1 MELPKRYDPKT
12 SEPKWQQF
20 WADNNIFKFDE
31 NNQEK
36 VIFSIDTP
44 PPTISGKMHLGH
56 AFSFAQQDFIARFKR
71 MQGFNVFYP
80 FGTDDNGLATDKL
93 VQKTKKVSAK
103 HMPRDEYIK
112 ICNEYLQEERPKF
125 IQDWKNI
132 GMSCDFSIS
141 YSTIDDNSRKIAQKT
156 FLDLIQKGLAY
167 RKEAPV
173 IWDTMFQSAIAQA
186 ELEDIE
192 KTTFFNDIIFKLD
205 DNTIADEKEKELII
219 STTRPELLGAC
230 VALFAHPE
238 DKRYQKY
245 FGKFALSP
253 LYNAKVPIMPDEK
266 ADPEKGSG
274 MVMCCTFGDQ
284 TDIEWFKKHNLP
296 LKMVITKAGKMNQKS
311 GKYDGLKI
319 EDARKEIIK
328 DLKEANLL
336 TDQKEIKHTV
346 NVGERSG
353 KPVEIINSKQW
364 YIKYLDQKDN
374 FLKSANK
381 LIWHPPHMKHRVDNW
396 IKGLN
401 WDWSIA
407 RQRSYGIPIPVWY
420 DNEGKQY
427 FADETQLPVDPTKDR
442 PLSAPENIELTPETD
457 VFDTWFTSASTPFLS
472 TYYLKDKPVY
482 KKLFPMDLRPQGH
495 DIINFWLFYTM
506 AKTNL
511 LHQVNPWKIAAI
523 SGWILDPKGNKM
535 SKSKGN
541 VIAPQDVIS
550 KFSADAI
557 RYAAGATKLGEDIP
571 YQEKEVLT
579 GQKFVN
585 KLWNSFR
592 FAMMFLE
599 DYKHQ
604 EIKQENLE
612 TFDIYLLSKLNET
625 IKIATTTF
633 NEFSYSKAKKEIE
646 NFFWQT
652 FCDNYLE
659 IVKDRLYNPQNRGE
673 KEKQSAQ
680 YTLYTAINAILK
692 LMAPF
697 TPYVTEEI
705 YQLFFK
711 KEEKQPSIHQANY
724 PKYNKENTNTS
735 ALEVGDRGL
744 DIISEIRKYKSQ
756 NNLSMKEEINELTI
770 ISEKDL
776 SSIESD
782 LKAVLNV
789 KNILYKG
796 ETSLETD
803 KFSINLGILR

>member
-1 MELPKRYDPKT
+1 
-12 SEPKWQQF
+12 
-20 WADNNIFKFDE
+20 
-31 NNQEK
+31 
-36 VIFSIDTP
+36 
-44 PPTISGKMHLGH
+44 
-56 AFSFAQQDFIARFKR
+56 
-71 MQGFNVFYP
+71 
-80 FGTDDNGLATDKL
+80 
-93 VQKTKKVSAK
+93 
-103 HMPRDEYIK
+103 
-112 ICNEYLQEERPKF
+112 
-125 IQDWKNI
+125 
-132 GMSCDFSIS
+132 
-141 YSTIDDNSRKIAQKT
+141 
-156 FLDLIQKGLAY
+156 
-167 RKEAPV
+167 
-173 IWDTMFQSAIAQA
+173 
-186 ELEDIE
+186 
-192 KTTFFNDIIFKLD
+192 
-205 DNTIADEKEKELII
+205 
-219 STTRPELLGAC
+219 
-230 VALFAHPE
+230 
-238 DKRYQKY
+238 
-245 FGKFALSP
+245 
-253 LYNAKVPIMPDEK
+253 MPDEK

-284 TDIEWFKKHNLP
+284 TDIEWYKKHNLP
-296 LKMVITKAGKMNQKS
+296 LKMVITKNGKMNKNS
-311 GKYDGLKI
+311 GKYDGQRI
-319 EDARKEIIK
+319 EDARKKIIK

-336 TDQKEIKHTV
+336 VDQKEIKHTV

-353 KPVEIINSKQW
+353 RPVEIINSKQW
-364 YIKYLDQKDN
+364 YIKYLDQKDK
-374 FLKSANK
+374 FLESANK
-381 LIWHPPHMKHRVDNW
+381 LIWHPTHMKHRVDNW

-420 DNEGKQY
+420 DNEGKPY
-427 FADETQLPVDPTKDR
+427 YADETQLPVDPTKDR
-442 PLSAPENIELTPETD
+442 PLSAPANVELTPETD
-457 VFDTWFTSASTPFLS
+457 VFDTWFTSASTPFLA
-472 TYYLKDKPVY
+472 TNYLKDKPIY

-511 LHQVNPWKIAAI
+511 LHQVNPWKIASI

-571 YQEKEVLT
+571 YQEKEVKT

-585 KLWNSFR
+585 KIWNSFK

-604 EIKQENLE
+604 ELKQNQLE

-659 IVKDRLYNPQNRGE
+659 IIKDRLYNPQNRGE
-673 KEKQSAQ
+673 KEKLSAQ

-697 TPYVTEEI
+697 TPYITEEI
-705 YQLFFK
+705 YQLYFK
-711 KEEKQPSIHQANY
+711 QNENKQSLHLTSY
-724 PKYNKENTNTS
+724 PTYNKENSNTS
-735 ALEVGDRGL
+735 ALEIGDMGV
-744 DIISEIRKYKSQ
+744 DIIGEIRKYKSQ

-776 SSIESD
+776 KSIESD

-789 KNILYKG
+789 KNIQYKG
-796 ETSLETD
+796 ETNIETS
-803 KFSINLGILR
+803 KFSIKLGILR